1 MAQNLYLNSVSE
13 VIWVMSDCCQD
24 VNLWW
29 WWSLCAKVKI
39 INPKYKCLFWKYC
52 KTLLSSKGWQ
62 VCVWS
67 LKTIRNSVWIYSHP
81 RLPRVSFSPPW
92 DHQVSMM
99 WYFPSSHCWG
109 IISVS
114 AQAFLGPKWE
124 DCFAIWMPYSL
135 PLRGWLRILASVF
148 VTVDPS
154 HFPTF

>member
-1 MAQNLYLNSVSE
+1 MAQNLCLNSVSE
-13 VIWVMSDCCQD
+13 VICVMSDCCQD
-24 VNLWW
+24 VNIWW

-39 INPKYKCLFWKYC
+39 INPKYKCLFRKYC
-52 KTLLSSKGWQ
+52 KTLPSSKGCQ

-67 LKTIRNSVWIYSHP
+67 LETIRNSAWISSHL
-81 RLPRVSFSPPW
+81 RLPRVSFSWPW

-99 WYFPSSHCWG
+99 SYFPSSHHWG

-114 AQAFLGPKWE
+114 AQASLGPKSE
-124 DCFAIWMPYSL
+124 ERFAIWIHYSL
-135 PLRGWLRILASVF
+135 PLRGWLRILVSAF